1 MIKLGIDLLTKENQ
15 TIHALLCE
23 QTLNS
28 NYELNVAPGSAQ
40 L

>member
-15 TIHALLCE
+15 TIHDLLCE

-28 NYELNVAPGSAQ
+28 N
-40 L
+40 